1 MVGASNPESGVHVR
15 VYNLEPVTDN
25 PLFEGLALERSE
37 LLEFA
42 PKDWIR
48 NYQTW
53 QPQSLKAT
61 WPTPEVIGNVRRFND
76 FPCIN
81 LSRPAFSQRAVDLL
95 RDVLEP
101 NGELLP
107 VRHRIGTYYFY
118 NCTRMVSAADLT
130 RSDVIRLDGGLITR
144 TNGLVFIDERLDG
157 LTIFKERTQLAQL
170 FCTQTF
176 VDRVEAAGLQGFVFV
191 PIWPLPDGV
200 TYHDEMY
207 RVRQLSEKWKPR
219 DAPALDIKGNT
230 VVLRLYCDRKKAT
243 KKEVAAAEQV
253 MSHLEAA
260 LYDEDQKDAE
270 SYFGSVE
277 GHDVVDCEIRV
288 FLSAPDG
295 DRLLTRIM
303 PALRS
308 LPWPGRFHVV
318 KRRGHYVDEDA
329 AEEYVQVS

>member
-1 MVGASNPESGVHVR
+1 MR
-15 VYNLEPVTDN
+15 IYILEPVTDN
-25 PLFEGLALERSE
+25 PPFEGLALEDHEE
-37 LLEFA
+37 LLDTE
-42 PKDWIR
+42 PPDWIR
-48 NYQTW
+48 KYKTW
-53 QPQSLKAT
+53 QPKSIKKN
-61 WPTPEVIGNVRRFND
+61 WPTPKVIGNVRRFND

-118 NCTRMVSAADLT
+118 NCTRMVSAADLNQ
-130 RSDVIRLDGGLITR
+130 SDVIRLDGGLITR
-144 TNGLVFIDERLDG
+144 TNGLVFIDEVLDG

-176 VDRVEAAGLQGFVFV
+176 MDRVESAGLQGFVFI
-191 PIWPLPDGV
+191 PIWPLPKGV
-200 TYHDEMY
+200 TYNDENY
-207 RVRQLSEKWKPR
+207 RVSQLCTKWKPK

-230 VVLRLYCDRKKAT
+230 VVLRLYCDRKEAT
-243 KKEVAAAEQV
+243 KKEVAAAEKV
-253 MSHLEAA
+253 MSHLEAS
-260 LYDEDQKDAE
+260 LYDEEQHDAA

-277 GHDVVDCEIRV
+277 GHDVVDHEIRV

-308 LPWPGRFHVV
+308 LPWQGKFHVV

-329 AEEYVQVS
+329 VEEYIRVS